1 MKTYNKQTLCM
12 KNMKVYSQLIDEQ
25 INTSWKVGT

>member
-1 MKTYNKQTLCM
+1 MKTYNRQMLCM

-25 INTSWKVGT
+25 INTSRKVST